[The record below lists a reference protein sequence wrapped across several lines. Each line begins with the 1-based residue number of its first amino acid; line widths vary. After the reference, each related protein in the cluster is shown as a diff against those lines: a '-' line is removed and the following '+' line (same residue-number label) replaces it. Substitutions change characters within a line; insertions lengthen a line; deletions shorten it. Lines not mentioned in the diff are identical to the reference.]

1 MTRPHVEETRHN
13 INAEDRAMK
22 IAASIII
29 VLVAI
34 FFIVPMVAGGS
45 ANVCQALEKHNVSST
60 ASNVAGGTSGPV
72 YGVINGVGQ
81 SMATGNTEAAKQA
94 NDHPDTPT
102 PVSCA
107 ASYWQS
113 L

>member
-1 MTRPHVEETRHN
+1 
-13 INAEDRAMK
+13 MK
-22 IAASIII
+22 IAAGII
-29 VLVAI
+29 VLLVAI
-34 FFIVPMVAGGS
+34 FFFVPMIAGGS
-45 ANVCQALEKHNVSST
+45 ANICQALEKHNVSHA
-60 ASNVAGGTSGPV
+60 ASSVAGGTSGPV

-81 SMATGNTEAAKQA
+81 SMATGNAESAKQA

-102 PVSCA
+102 PISCA

>member
-1 MTRPHVEETRHN
+1 
-13 INAEDRAMK
+13 MK
-22 IAASIII
+22 IAAGVI
-29 VLVAI
+29 VFLIAA
-34 FFIVPMVAGGS
+34 FFFVPMIAGGS
-45 ANVCQALEKHNVSST
+45 TNICQALEKHDVSSA
-60 ASNVAGGTSGPV
+60 ASNIAGGKSGPV

-81 SMATGNTEAAKQA
+81 SMATGNAEAAKQS

-107 ASYWQS
+107 ARYWQS

>member
-1 MTRPHVEETRHN
+1 
-13 INAEDRAMK
+13 MK
-22 IAASIII
+22 IAAGVI
-29 VLVAI
+29 VLLVAI

-45 ANVCQALEKHNVSST
+45 TNICQALEKHNVSDT
-60 ASNVAGGTSGPV
+60 ASSIAGGQSGPV
-72 YGVINGVGQ
+72 YGVINSVGQ
-81 SMATGNTEAAKQA
+81 SMATGNTEANKQA
-94 NDHPDTPT
+94 SEHPSTPT